1 MDTKNQHAADKKS
14 FGRRLAERAA
24 LGAVGVVAGSVAL
37 GMIGAVVGGPPGAV
51 IGAKVGAILGGG
63 GATGS
68 GMA

>member
-1 MDTKNQHAADKKS
+1 MDSKNQGSSSEKS
-14 FGRRLAERAA
+14 FGRRLAEKAA

-37 GMIGAVVGGPPGAV
+37 GLLGAVVGGPPGAV

>member
-1 MDTKNQHAADKKS
+1 MDTKDQDTPDKKG

-24 LGAVGVVAGSVAL
+24 LGAVGVVAGSVTLAV
-37 GMIGAVVGGPPGAV
+37 IGAVIGGPPGAV

-63 GATGS
+63 GAAGS